1 MLLIA
6 CEDVDTRVYSPQ
18 QRLTLSYSDDMSC
31 IRFNTAPQR
40 AQMRALVDENRS
52 DDPVAQ
58 FLSPAVTDSK
68 ITRLR
73 AMAKDPNPKIRE
85 SVALSY
91 HAPDEIYEA
100 LAKDPVASVREC
112 LARNPKAPCDV
123 LRTLASD
130 SNERVRSFVA
140 VNYWVPEDAME
151 KLAEDPSELVRSLV
165 HWKSSLKDEAL
176 QPA

>member
-1 MLLIA
+1 
-6 CEDVDTRVYSPQ
+6 
-18 QRLTLSYSDDMSC
+18 MSC
-31 IRFNTAPQR
+31 IRFNTSPQR
-40 AQMRALVDENRS
+40 EQMRALVDENRS

-73 AMAKDPNPKIRE
+73 AMAKDPE
-85 SVALSY
+85 
-91 HAPDEIYEA
+91 E
-100 LAKDPVASVREC
+100 SVREC
-112 LARNPKAPCDV
+112 LARNPKVPCDV

-130 SNERVRSFVA
+130 RSERVRSFVA

-165 HWKSSLKDEAL
+165 EWKTSLKDEAL

>member
-1 MLLIA
+1 
-6 CEDVDTRVYSPQ
+6 
-18 QRLTLSYSDDMSC
+18 MSC
-31 IRFNTAPQR
+31 IRFNTSPQR
-40 AQMRALVDENRS
+40 EQMRALADENRS

-73 AMAKDPNPKIRE
+73 AMAKDPNRKIRE
-85 SVALSY
+85 SAALSY
-91 HAPDEIYEA
+91 HAPDEVYEA
-100 LAKDPVASVREC
+100 LAKDPEESVREC
-112 LARNPKAPCDV
+112 LARNPKVPCDV

-130 SNERVRSFVA
+130 RSERVRSFVA

-151 KLAEDPSELVRSLV
+151 KLAEDPSDLVRSLV
-165 HWKSSLKDEAL
+165 EWKTSLKDEVL

>member
-1 MLLIA
+1 MLPIA
-6 CEDVDTRVYSPQ
+6 CEDSDTRAYSPKWG
-18 QRLTLSYSDDMSC
+18 LTLSYSFGMSC

-40 AQMRALVDENRS
+40 DQMRALVDENRS

-68 ITRLR
+68 IARLR
-73 AMAKDPNPKIRE
+73 AM
-85 SVALSY
+85 
-91 HAPDEIYEA
+91 
-100 LAKDPVASVREC
+100 AKDPVASVREC
-112 LARNPKAPCDV
+112 LALNPKAPCDV
-123 LRTLASD
+123 LWTLASD

-165 HWKSSLKDEAL
+165 HWKSSLKEEAL

>member
-1 MLLIA
+1 
-6 CEDVDTRVYSPQ
+6 
-18 QRLTLSYSDDMSC
+18 MSC
-31 IRFNTAPQR
+31 IRFNTSPQR
-40 AQMRALVDENRS
+40 EQMRALVDENSS

-73 AMAKDPNPKIRE
+73 AMAKDPNRKIRE
-85 SVALSY
+85 SAALSY
-91 HAPDEIYEA
+91 HAPNEVYEA
-100 LAKDPVASVREC
+100 LAKDPEESVREC
-112 LARNPKAPCDV
+112 LARNPKVPCDV

-130 SNERVRSFVA
+130 RSERVRSFVA
-140 VNYWVPEDAME
+140 ANYWVPEDAME

-165 HWKSSLKDEAL
+165 EWKTSLKDEEL

>member
-1 MLLIA
+1 
-6 CEDVDTRVYSPQ
+6 
-18 QRLTLSYSDDMSC
+18 MSC
-31 IRFNTAPQR
+31 IRFNTSPQR
-40 AQMRALVDENRS
+40 EQMRALVDQNRS

-73 AMAKDPNPKIRE
+73 AMAKDPNRKIRE
-85 SVALSY
+85 SAALSY
-91 HAPDEIYEA
+91 HAPNEVYEA
-100 LAKDPVASVREC
+100 LAKDPEESVREC
-112 LARNPKAPCDV
+112 LARNPKVPCDV

-130 SNERVRSFVA
+130 RSERVRSFVA
-140 VNYWVPEDAME
+140 VNYWAPKDAME

-165 HWKSSLKDEAL
+165 EWKTSLKDEAL